1 MRAGLGALAALLIVT
16 VLIPG
21 IQAQDSPVLVARIQG
36 EITRATVEYVKAAIE
51 VAEAEGARALVLRLD
66 TPGGGLDETQQI
78 QKLFLAT
85 PVPILGWV
93 APSGVSAWSA
103 GTILLESSDLAAMA
117 PFTTIGSV
125 QPVGI
130 GPGGFEPITEPKIL
144 NAIEGSLREQLLMH
158 GRNESLAAAFV
169 RDNLNLNATQAL
181 AAGAIELVAD
191 SIPSLLAGAQ
201 GRTIQP
207 KNVTLDVA
215 GAPVR
220 EFGEPIGVA
229 LYAIFANPVVSGL
242 LLLLGI
248 YAVIF
253 GISAPGHGAEI
264 MGTIMIV
271 LGVLGLGLSFNLVGV
286 FLLLLGIV
294 FLIVEVKTP
303 GFGVWGG
310 AGVVCI
316 VLGTVFLAPV
326 APPQFLL
333 SRDAQLG
340 ILAALLTP
348 TAAFG
353 VFLMFGMYKVIQVRK
368 RKPALGQLIGEEA
381 EAIDPIPAGGR
392 GYVMFQGEM
401 WLATA
406 AEDVRPAEKV
416 VITAKDGPVLTVR
429 RKPPTVPIAGG
440 GPEVGQAV

>member
-1 MRAGLGALAALLIVT
+1 
-16 VLIPG
+16 
-21 IQAQDSPVLVARIQG
+21 
-36 EITRATVEYVKAAIE
+36 
-51 VAEAEGARALVLRLD
+51 
-66 TPGGGLDETQQI
+66 
-78 QKLFLAT
+78 
-85 PVPILGWV
+85 
-93 APSGVSAWSA
+93 
-103 GTILLESSDLAAMA
+103 
-117 PFTTIGSV
+117 
-125 QPVGI
+125 
-130 GPGGFEPITEPKIL
+130 
-144 NAIEGSLREQLLMH
+144 
-158 GRNESLAAAFV
+158 V
-169 RDNLNLNATQAL
+169 R
-181 AAGAIELVAD
+181 V
-191 SIPSLLAGAQ
+191 
-201 GRTIQP
+201 
-207 KNVTLDVA
+207 
-215 GAPVR
+215 
-220 EFGEPIGVA
+220 FGEPLGVA

-253 GISAPGHGAEI
+253 GISAPGHGAEV

-271 LGVLGLGLSFNLVGV
+271 LGVLGLGLSFNLVGL

-294 FLIVEVKTP
+294 FLIVEVMTP

-310 AGVVCI
+310 AGVACI

-368 RKPALGQLIGEEA
+368 RRPAIGQLIGEEA

-406 AEDVRPAEKV
+406 AEEVRPGEKV

-429 RKPPTVPIAGG
+429 RKVATLPVDGG
-440 GPEVGQAV
+440 GVTVAGQGT